1 MVKILIVDDDPTMRR
16 LLSTVISKEIECEI
30 KEARNGLEGM
40 REVKTYKPDLVFLDV
55 MMPLF
60 SGEKMLELMKT
71 HEILN
76 HTKVIILT
84 ANNTKHIVNKFLEI
98 GVSDFFVK
106 PFNSED
112 LIARVKKHLGIV

>member
-16 LLSTVISKEIECEI
+16 LLTTVISKEIECEI

-60 SGEKMLELMKT
+60 SGEKMLELMKNY
-71 HEILN
+71 EILN

-112 LIARVKKHLGIV
+112 LVARVKKHLGIV

>member
-16 LLSTVISKEIECEI
+16 LLTTVISKEIECEI

-40 REVKTYKPDLVFLDV
+40 IEVKTYKPDLVFLDV

-60 SGEKMLELMKT
+60 SGEKMLELMKNY
-71 HEILN
+71 EILN

-112 LIARVKKHLGIV
+112 LVARVKKHLGIV